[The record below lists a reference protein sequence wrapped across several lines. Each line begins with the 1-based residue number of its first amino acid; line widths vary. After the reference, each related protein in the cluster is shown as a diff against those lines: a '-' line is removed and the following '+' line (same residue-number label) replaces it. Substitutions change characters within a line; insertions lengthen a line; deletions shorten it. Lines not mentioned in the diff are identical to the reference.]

1 MSYFIASADEHPY
14 PFAHAAFQ
22 RVQKLGDF
30 SSRERD
36 GDAMVVFTSFEKFER
51 NQPHAFYVVQDGVLK
66 RNKYRTAMHQI
77 REMFR

>member
-1 MSYFIASADEHPY
+1 MSYFIASADDHPY
-14 PFAHAAFQ
+14 PFAHAQFQ
-22 RVQKLGDF
+22 CVQKLGDF

-51 NQPHAFYVVQDGVLK
+51 NKPHAFYVVQDGVLK

-77 REMFR
+77 KEMFK

>member
-30 SSRERD
+30 SDIERD
-36 GDAMVVFTSFEKFER
+36 GSTMVVFTSFEKFER
-51 NQPHAFYVVQDGVLK
+51 NKPHAFYVVQDGVLK

-77 REMFR
+77 KEMFK